1 MEINR
6 IDSLFPIRPNHAPIP
21 ESPAEPQANPSD
33 RVEIS
38 PRARFRDQL
47 RQVPDVRAETV
58 AALRRAIGDG
68 TYDVE
73 NKLVEVLDKLLD
85 DLT

>member
-6 IDSLFPIRPNHAPIP
+6 IDSLFPIRPNHGPLPDPSAESQPAP
-21 ESPAEPQANPSD
+21 AD

-38 PRARFRDQL
+38 PKARFRDQL
-47 RQVPDVRAETV
+47 RQVPDIRSERV
-58 AALRRAIGDG
+58 AALKGAIESG
-68 TYDVE
+68 TYDAE

-85 DLT
+85 DLA